1 MAGRF
6 YVESDWITDLRNTQ
20 DSLKTAE
27 KRLKEQE
34 REQPTSGETM
44 FQTPLLLLPPLAGLT
59 LELSGATVTQ
69 GAGSSEVALAWCP
82 SSLLIWRR

>member
-20 DSLKTAE
+20 DSLKTVSNTAE

-34 REQPTSGETM
+34 REQPNSGETM
-44 FQTPLLLLPPLAGLT
+44 FQTLLLPPLAGLT

-69 GAGSSEVALAWCP
+69 
-82 SSLLIWRR
+82 